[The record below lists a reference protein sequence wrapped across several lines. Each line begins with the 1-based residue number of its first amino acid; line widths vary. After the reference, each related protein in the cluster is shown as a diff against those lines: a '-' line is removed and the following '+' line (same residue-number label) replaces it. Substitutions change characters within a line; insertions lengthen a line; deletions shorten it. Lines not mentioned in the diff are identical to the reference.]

1 MGSSVSYL
9 AEIQTPDDKN
19 FPQVVTCEE
28 ILRVLLEAFSI
39 VSDPGLEF
47 VCKKR
52 ELQCLYKKY
61 QCLFDEYSPLF
72 FQFVKNAFGYQLLT
86 IIGKIQEWS
95 VNLVVYE
102 TPTGKWKV
110 LTATPFDN
118 CDGCNKFQFT
128 VVKHRSCD
136 NEWEKYEGRKSIIND
151 MISNCTFDFG
161 PDTLIDSRT
170 KPCITF
176 LEPCDKSKVSC
187 EFWLKVSIRNWRL
200 QDHGKNY
207 KIYIDDCE
215 YQTVFTDEMILVKLH
230 DQCKGWKKITVKL
243 FDECGRYA
251 RIKSSI
257 VVRLCQDCCCNKKE
271 KCDSSSS
278 SSSCSSSSSSEC
290 CEKKKKKKCCESSSS
305 SSEECCKKKKEK
317 CCDSSSSSS
326 ECCKKECDSSSSSS
340 CESSSSSSEKCCKK
354 KKKKKCCKSSSTTCP
369 PEVSKEGKAMYCFQ
383 DSFPCPESSSSSEM
397 VVRCGDGCDERQVV
411 CKSRKFKC
419 PKQACGNLT
428 CKA

>member
-136 NEWEKYEGRKSIIND
+136 NY
-151 MISNCTFDFG
+151 
-161 PDTLIDSRT
+161 
-170 KPCITF
+170 
-176 LEPCDKSKVSC
+176 
-187 EFWLKVSIRNWRL
+187 
-200 QDHGKNY
+200 
-207 KIYIDDCE
+207 
-215 YQTVFTDEMILVKLH
+215 
-230 DQCKGWKKITVKL
+230 
-243 FDECGRYA
+243 
-251 RIKSSI
+251 
-257 VVRLCQDCCCNKKE
+257 
-271 KCDSSSS
+271 
-278 SSSCSSSSSSEC
+278 
-290 CEKKKKKKCCESSSS
+290 
-305 SSEECCKKKKEK
+305 
-317 CCDSSSSSS
+317 
-326 ECCKKECDSSSSSS
+326 
-340 CESSSSSSEKCCKK
+340 
-354 KKKKKCCKSSSTTCP
+354 
-369 PEVSKEGKAMYCFQ
+369 
-383 DSFPCPESSSSSEM
+383 
-397 VVRCGDGCDERQVV
+397 
-411 CKSRKFKC
+411 
-419 PKQACGNLT
+419 
-428 CKA
+428 